1 MSRLQE
7 VRVGAQAIDR
17 FLPLSGEERIREA
30 NAVAEE
36 VPKRMEG
43 RVFWNVSSTACDGN
57 A

>member
-1 MSRLQE
+1 LQE